1 MGMLRK
7 IGILAF
13 ILIAGVLSLQS
24 AFALEKTSL
33 TVSYTLDAGLLLNNS
48 QLDVFNGTF
57 VGDAIFTSAGKIG
70 GAVDLDGNGDSAS
83 STLIMDSSNLNFSI
97 EFWISHD
104 TVNADFDWYMES
116 RSTTD
121 AAAQGVGIAFQGESN
136 QYSAFCDASGSDLG
150 TTVTSAASAPGAGFN
165 HIIATYNNS
174 DFKVYRNTTSIINIT
189 PCTPPNHDRAFD
201 FGRHAEIASRS
212 LDGQID
218 LIRVWNRTLNDSEV
232 VGLFNL
238 GEGKNHSDLDVFPD
252 PTPDTINVS
261 DPEPANNTQHNTLLL
276 NINATVNTSLVFNE
290 PFNVTLFVDGV
301 ANQTITGITAGTNV
315 NISFNLSFSVTE
327 ERELGFFLSV
337 FDNTTQENTTNHTIF
352 IDNVNPI
359 ITTIQS
365 PQNNTAFK
373 SILDGQFNFTDSFL
387 LFSYEVFV
395 DGTLIDLQTELNTT
409 AFAYNLTANV
419 TTLASNGQHLLTINV
434 SDGHTSR
441 EIGDWDYDR
450 NILTKRIRYNFGDS
464 YISVYATDAQLAD
477 SFDTIKQKDRY
488 QFVHK
493 RARTSSTETYRI
505 TSDKKISI
513 IEGYEEYQGWIV
525 INDLKKWIDFNND
538 DGAKSKVTRVDEY
551 TVEVSTSGLT
561 SQDIVFNSIGSLN
574 VVTETFSFF
583 KGNLTHN
590 IPTSTFENEIINFE
604 IVFNTNDSL
613 VQDVQANLFWNGTNE
628 GFDIQING
636 TNQVNFTKVFTV
648 PQIDTDQFV
657 DVFWNYTITG
667 TQNNETNTTDVIN
680 QTVFNFNFTTCVES
694 SSNIVLKLVTLNEED
709 DSVISNVSV
718 EAFFTFFVESGFVSQ
733 DNATKINASFVF
745 PLAQN
750 YSICLDPFNE
760 TLVTDADIDY
770 DTQGFS
776 QRNFFLRKASLG
788 NNITKVLNL
797 YLINSSIATTV
808 EINVVDNEDQP
819 KADVFVKILRRFIG
833 NNSFKE
839 VEVAKTDDDGSTVAR
854 LVLNDEFYKFVIQE
868 DNVTIFTSTERKIL
882 SDQIFIRIGDLA
894 EFLDTINK
902 IDNLEFTLTNT
913 TLANGSVDFTFFYND
928 LENIVREGCLRVRS
942 KGIVDNE
949 ICEICS
955 SAASAT
961 ITCIAP
967 NTTNSILVASAFID
981 SDTRN
986 SQFIIAVLEIDFLSE
1001 FRNFGQIGVYLS
1013 LLIMSV
1019 MIGVA
1024 IWTPTGAMV
1033 FGTIATLASYG
1044 MGLIGL
1050 SYGTIIGLVAM
1061 VIYIIASRRN

>member
-7 IGILAF
+7 IGILGF
-13 ILIAGVLSLQS
+13 VLLLTVITLNS
-24 AFALEKTSL
+24 AFAAEVEFAHLFDCNEGSGGTLIDSTGRANGTVNGMTWNSTEIVPYNTTGDGGPFSCEFDGAGYVELDNLTWLNDTAQHFAASVWIKPDANTGNILSFWDNTAAQNEAFQLWFVGGGIQCLARDAAHLSITATSADNIALDRWTLVICQWDGVNLELIHNTTLQAATGKGSSDLQSL
-33 TVSYTLDAGLLLNNS
+33 GDLGRNAGGANF
-48 QLDVFNGTF
+48 FNGVMDDIKF
-57 VGDAIFTSAGKIG
+57 Y
-70 GAVDLDGNGDSAS
+70 NS
-83 STLIMDSSNLNFSI
+83 SLNSSQISNLFNFG
-97 EFWISHD
+97 D
-104 TVNADFDWYMES
+104 VN
-116 RSTTD
+116 
-121 AAAQGVGIAFQGESN
+121 
-136 QYSAFCDASGSDLG
+136 G
-150 TTVTSAASAPGAGFN
+150 TAP
-165 HIIATYNNS
+165 
-174 DFKVYRNTTSIINIT
+174 
-189 PCTPPNHDRAFD
+189 P
-201 FGRHAEIASRS
+201 
-212 LDGQID
+212 LD
-218 LIRVWNRTLNDSEV
+218 DS
-232 VGLFNL
+232 
-238 GEGKNHSDLDVFPD
+238 
-252 PTPDTINVS
+252 INVS
-261 DPEPANNTQHNTLLL
+261 AMLPANNTQHNTLLL
-276 NINATVNTSLVFNE
+276 NINVTVNATNTFNA
-290 PFNVTLFVDGV
+290 TLFVDGV
-301 ANQTITGITAGTNV
+301 ANQTRTGFSSGTNV
-315 NISFNLSFSVTE
+315 PVSFNLSFSSTE
-327 ERELGFFLSV
+327 ERELSFFLTV
-337 FDNTTQENTTNHTIF
+337 FDNQTQENTSNHSIF
-352 IDNVNPI
+352 IDNVVPV
-359 ITTIQS
+359 ITILQS

-419 TTLASNGQHLLTINV
+419 TTLASDGQHILTINI
-434 SDGHTSR
+434 SDGHTAR
-441 EIGDWDYDR
+441 DIGEWDYDR
-450 NILTKRIRYNFGDS
+450 NIFTKRIRYKFGDS
-464 YISVYATDAQLAD
+464 YISIYATDANLAD

-493 RARTSSTETYRI
+493 RARKSSIETYRI

-525 INDLKKWIDFNND
+525 INDLKKWIDFNNV
-538 DGAKSKVTRVDEY
+538 DGAKSKVTRVDDY
-551 TVEVSTSGLT
+551 TVEVTTTGIK

-574 VVTETFSFF
+574 TVTETFSFF

-590 IPTSTFENEIINFE
+590 IADSTFENEIISFE

-613 VQDVQANLFWNGTNE
+613 VQDIQANLFWNGTNE
-628 GFDIQING
+628 GFDTQING
-636 TNQVNFTKVFTV
+636 TNQVNFSKIFTV
-648 PQIDTDQFV
+648 PQVDSDQIV
-657 DVFWNYTITG
+657 EVFWNYTITG
-667 TQNNETNTTDVIN
+667 TENIEINTTDIIN
-680 QTVFNFNFTTCVES
+680 QTVFNFNFSICDETDPTV
-694 SSNIVLKLVTLNEED
+694 VLKLITLNEED

-718 EAFFTFFVESGFVSQ
+718 EAFFTFFVESGFVSP

-750 YSICLDPFNE
+750 YSVCLTPFNE

-776 QRNFFLRKASLG
+776 QRNFFLRKVTLG
-788 NNITKVLNL
+788 NNITKTLNL

-819 KADVFVKILRRFIG
+819 KVNVFIKVLRRFIG

-839 VEVAKTDDDGSTVAR
+839 VEVAKTDDDGSTVVR

-882 SDQIFIRIGDLA
+882 SSQIFIRIGELA
-894 EFLDTINK
+894 EFLETINK
-902 IDNLEFTLTNT
+902 VDNLEFTLTNT
-913 TLANGSVDFTFFYND
+913 TLANGSVDFTFFFND
-928 LENIVREGCLRVRS
+928 LENIVREGCLRVRA
-942 KGIVDNE
+942 KGIVDTE
-949 ICEICS
+949 ICETCS

-967 NTTNSILVASAFID
+967 NTTNSILVATAFID
-981 SDTRN
+981 SNTRN
-986 SQFIIAVLEIDFLSE
+986 SQFVIAVLEIDFLSE

-1033 FGTIATLASYG
+1033 FGTIAVLASYG

-1050 SYGTIIGLVAM
+1050 SYGTIIGIVAM